1 MLKNIL
7 LKYLMIFC
15 LSLIYCYI
23 AYKFESWNTIIIYL
37 LVLNLVESK
46 GEE

>member
-7 LKYLMIFC
+7 LKCSMILG

-23 AYKFESWNTIIIYL
+23 AYTFESWNTIIIYL

-46 GEE
+46 GE